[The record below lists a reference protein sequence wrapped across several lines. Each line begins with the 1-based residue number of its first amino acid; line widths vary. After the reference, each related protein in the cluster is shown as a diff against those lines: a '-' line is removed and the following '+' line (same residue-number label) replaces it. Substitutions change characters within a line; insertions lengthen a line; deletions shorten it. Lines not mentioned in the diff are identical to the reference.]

1 MRNILKCFCINSNG
15 ECVIRDI
22 SLPKWNMNKAFELC
36 NNKLVEENFNSI
48 TAFWVW
54 KFPFSKRYGIT
65 TTSRSVYINKYGAR
79 W

>member
-15 ECVIRDI
+15 ECIIRDI
-22 SLPKWNMNKAFELC
+22 SLPKWDRNKAFELC

-48 TAFWVW
+48 TAFWIC
-54 KFPFSKRYGIT
+54 KLPFLKRYGII
-65 TTSRSVYINKYGAR
+65 TTSKSVYINKCGTR